1 MMKDRVKSIG
11 FVLIILGTLGLL
23 INEFALEG
31 STAITLAA
39 AAIDIIGLACL
50 VIGQYGIKGRS

>member
-1 MMKDRVKSIG
+1 MKDRVKGIG

-23 INEFALEG
+23 LNEFALEG
-31 STAITLAA
+31 STAITLTA

-50 VIGQYGIKGRS
+50 VIGQYAIKASS